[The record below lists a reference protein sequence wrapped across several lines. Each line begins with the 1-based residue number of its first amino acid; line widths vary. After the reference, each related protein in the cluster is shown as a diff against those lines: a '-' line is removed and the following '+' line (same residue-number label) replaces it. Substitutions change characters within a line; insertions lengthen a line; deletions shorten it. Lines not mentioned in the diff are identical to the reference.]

1 MKLSPTWV
9 TRPLPG
15 ETAMLARL
23 PQLAEPELEPEPNRP
38 DAPEP
43 KPDPNKP
50 DAPEPAPAILKPALL
65 KAELRLELT
74 RFWMA
79 PLRLLFEEKPE
90 EEPLREP
97 PLRETPLRE
106 PPLREPPLMELPNG
120 PEEIRFPPLFTKVP
134 LGPLIMKP
142 LRLPAP
148 VPAIE
153 PAAPDDDE
161 LKLELELEDDELEEV
176 CCPLFVI
183 NTPVDGPNPKFPNP

>member
-1 MKLSPTWV
+1 MMKLSPTWV

-23 PQLAEPELEPEPNRP
+23 PQLAEPELEP
-38 DAPEP
+38 
-43 KPDPNKP
+43 NKP
-50 DAPEPAPAILKPALL
+50 DAPEPALL
-65 KAELRLELT
+65 KAALRLELT

-79 PLRLLFEEKPE
+79 PPRLLFEEKPE

-134 LGPLIMKP
+134 LGPLMMKP